1 MPERTPDDRA
11 RGTAGPADG
20 AIPFPRA
27 GRILVVDLLGG
38 IGDLVMVL
46 PAVHALHRRHPGAE
60 LRVLTHAPGDELLRH
75 DPAVSAV
82 VRAERGRGRG
92 AVIAELG
99 RGPPDLAMTSTP
111 SDWTA

>member
-46 PAVHALHRRHPGAE
+46 PAGDPPHPPPPRAPPRGLAPPPPAPPPPPPPRRPAGAAGP
-60 LRVLTHAPGDELLRH
+60 R
-75 DPAVSAV
+75 
-82 VRAERGRGRG
+82 RGGG
-92 AVIAELG
+92 
-99 RGPPDLAMTSTP
+99 GPPPPPAG
-111 SDWTA
+111 